1 MHEKEEVRPEEKLK
15 ELAQETA
22 KKLAE
27 LLGRRK
33 KK

>member
-1 MHEKEEVRPEEKLK
+1 MAEPEEVKPEERLK

-27 LLGRRK
+27 LLGRRIK
-33 KK
+33 S

>member
-1 MHEKEEVRPEEKLK
+1 MVEKEKVKPEEKLK

>member
-1 MHEKEEVRPEEKLK
+1 MAEPEEVKPEEKLRK
-15 ELAQETA
+15 LAQETA

-33 KK
+33 KS